1 MPKLTPPFMFQ
12 AALAL
17 VMLAAGLA
25 TVFGYDRM
33 GARFVAFGAADVVR
47 IGAGLVQVLAAVA
60 LMSPGRAAYGA
71 ALALVVSLGA
81 VVAHA
86 SVLGWDGAPPAMA
99 LAVASGVV
107 LARNRAD
114 FQR

>member
-1 MPKLTPPFMFQ
+1 MPKLTTHFMFQ
-12 AALAL
+12 ASLAL

-33 GARFVAFGAADVVR
+33 GARFAALGAADVVR
-47 IGAGLVQVLAAVA
+47 VGAGLVQVLAAIA
-60 LMSPGRAAYGA
+60 LMAPGRAAYGA
-71 ALALVVSLGA
+71 ALALVVS
-81 VVAHA
+81 
-86 SVLGWDGAPPAMA
+86 LGWDGAPPAMA

>member
-1 MPKLTPPFMFQ
+1 M
-12 AALAL
+12 
-17 VMLAAGLA
+17 V
-25 TVFGYDRM
+25 
-33 GARFVAFGAADVVR
+33 
-47 IGAGLVQVLAAVA
+47 
-60 LMSPGRAAYGA
+60 PGRAAYGA

>member
-1 MPKLTPPFMFQ
+1 MPKRTPPFMFQ

-33 GARFVAFGAADVVR
+33 GARFAGLGANDGVRVV
-47 IGAGLVQVLAAVA
+47 AGLVQVLAAVA
-60 LMSPGRAAYGA
+60 LMAPGRAAYGA
-71 ALALVVSLGA
+71 ALALAVSLGA
-81 VVAHA
+81 VISHA
-86 SVLGWDGAPPAMA
+86 SGLGWDGAPPALA
-99 LAVASGVV
+99 LAAASAVI